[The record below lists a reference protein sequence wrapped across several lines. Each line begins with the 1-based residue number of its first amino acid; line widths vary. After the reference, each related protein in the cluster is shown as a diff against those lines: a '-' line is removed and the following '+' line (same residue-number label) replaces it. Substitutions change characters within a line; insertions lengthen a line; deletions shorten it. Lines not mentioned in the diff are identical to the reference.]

1 MNCTLKKG
9 QGSTRKDKFIKGME
23 NKRKGM
29 IQGTRVKSNQLAE
42 KLSLQIWTN
51 GYTLVP

>member
-23 NKRKGM
+23 NKKERHDEGD
-29 IQGTRVKSNQLAE
+29 KS
-42 KLSLQIWTN
+42 
-51 GYTLVP
+51 